1 MPNHD
6 DILRLEGISKAYPG
20 VKALDN
26 VGFSLKKGEVH
37 ALVGEN
43 GAGKS
48 TLIKCISGAIRPDS
62 GKIFLDN
69 KEFLSIG
76 PKDTIEHGIVT
87 VYQELNLIPS
97 LSVAENVFVGERRGG
112 KVLYNR
118 QKVEQD
124 CKKIL
129 EDFHIDIDA
138 TAIVNELSVAQRQ
151 LVEIVRAISRNVRIL
166 ILDEPTSSLT
176 VHETQFL
183 FDTIRRLKQNG
194 VTIIYI
200 SHIFEETFALADRIT
215 VMRDGRYIH
224 TLETS
229 KTSKAELI
237 KLMVGRDI
245 SDSFPMRNTA
255 LGDVV
260 LKVENVTAPG
270 VEDISFDL
278 RRGEIL
284 GFAGLVG
291 AGRTELMNA
300 IYGLSLIHI

>member
-1 MPNHD
+1 M
-6 DILRLEGISKAYPG
+6 
-20 VKALDN
+20 
-26 VGFSLKKGEVH
+26 
-37 ALVGEN
+37 
-43 GAGKS
+43 
-48 TLIKCISGAIRPDS
+48 
-62 GKIFLDN
+62 
-69 KEFLSIG
+69 
-76 PKDTIEHGIVT
+76 
-87 VYQELNLIPS
+87 
-97 LSVAENVFVGERRGG
+97 
-112 KVLYNR
+112 
-118 QKVEQD
+118 
-124 CKKIL
+124 
-129 EDFHIDIDA
+129 
-138 TAIVNELSVAQRQ
+138 
-151 LVEIVRAISRNVRIL
+151 
-166 ILDEPTSSLT
+166 
-176 VHETQFL
+176 
-183 FDTIRRLKQNG
+183 
-194 VTIIYI
+194 TIIYI

-300 IYGLSLIHI
+300 IYGASEKSKGTITILRRSSATSCGLRPLRFPSWPKISAEEISKRWRLQRHWRPIRKS

>member
-200 SHIFEETFALADRIT
+200 SHIFEETFRYAGWPLHTHAGNFQDEQGGAHQADGGQGYQRFLPDAEHRFGRCCFKGGECDGPGCGGYLFRLTPGGDPGLCRPGWSRADRINECNI
-215 VMRDGRYIH
+215 RR
-224 TLETS
+224 
-229 KTSKAELI
+229 
-237 KLMVGRDI
+237 
-245 SDSFPMRNTA
+245 
-255 LGDVV
+255 LG
-260 LKVENVTAPG
+260 K
-270 VEDISFDL
+270 I
-278 RRGEIL
+278 
-284 GFAGLVG
+284 
-291 AGRTELMNA
+291 
-300 IYGLSLIHI
+300 